1 VHGDLDLLAEQAR
14 EGNDAA
20 VAELVRRTQPTI
32 WSLCRAL
39 GDGADVEDLVQD
51 TYLRAL
57 KSLPSYR
64 GEAPVMAWLLAIA
77 RHVCADRVR
86 QRQRSR
92 RLLDRLTSTATDQTA
107 LRGDRT
113 MDDLVAALT
122 PDRREA
128 FVLTQELGLSYEE
141 AAVVMDCPVGTIRSR
156 VARARADL
164 ADAVRRADAV

>member
-1 VHGDLDLLAEQAR
+1 MTDDLELLALQAR
-14 EGNDAA
+14 EGNDSA
-20 VAELVRRTQPTI
+20 VTELVRRTQPTV
-32 WSLCRAL
+32 WRLCRAL

-64 GEAPVMAWLLAIA
+64 AEAPVMAWLLSIA

-92 RLLDRLTSTATDQTA
+92 RLFDRLTSVAPDPSAPRTDRS
-107 LRGDRT
+107 L
-113 MDDLVAALT
+113 DDLVRTLS

-128 FVLTQELGLSYEE
+128 FVLTQELGLSYDE
-141 AAVVMDCPVGTIRSR
+141 AATVMECPVGTIRSR

>member
-1 VHGDLDLLAEQAR
+1 MDDDLELLAEQAR

-20 VAELVRRTQPTI
+20 VAELVRRTQPTV
-32 WSLCRAL
+32 WRLCRSL

-57 KSLPSYR
+57 KSLASYR
-64 GEAPVMAWLLAIA
+64 GDAPVMAWLLSIA

-92 RLLDRLTSTATDQTA
+92 RLFDRLTSVAVERTVT
-107 LRGDRT
+107 RGDRT

-141 AAVVMDCPVGTIRSR
+141 AALVMDCPVGTIRSR

-164 ADAVRRADAV
+164 ADAVHRANAV

>member
-1 VHGDLDLLAEQAR
+1 VDGDLDLLAEQAR

-20 VAELVRRTQPTI
+20 VAELVRRTQATV
-32 WSLCRAL
+32 WRLCRAL
-39 GDGADVEDLVQD
+39 GDDADVEDLVQD

-57 KSLPSYR
+57 KALPSYR
-64 GEAPVMAWLLAIA
+64 GEAPLMAWLLAIA

-92 RLLDRLTSTATDQTA
+92 RLFDRLTSVANDHTA

-113 MDDLVAALT
+113 MDDLVRTLT

-128 FVLTQELGLSYEE
+128 FVLTQELGLSYDE
-141 AAVVMDCPVGTIRSR
+141 AAAVMGCPVGTIRSR

-164 ADAVRRADAV
+164 AEAVRRADAV